1 MIARGR
7 IKGCHVEPMVA
18 CHMCNESIGEALQ
31 LLLATRGGC
40 LHDSFD
46 LIWVDLY
53 PLLSDHKPQKL
64 VCAYPKGTFGRIELH
79 VVLSQ
84 QAKDFFLKSGRNNQ
98 VKMRHCRGLPC
109 VTIWQVTI
117 GSTWHP
123 SIPVRVNITKSE
135 YLVQIR
141 KACSMGRHLIFAGNL
156 MHAAP
161 YRLQAEV
168 TGEPSVKKSSQHRCD
183 TIPDP
188 IKALLQLNIEVG
200 NRDDLSST
208 TAYIVYLGGN
218 AISQCSCKQ
227 KSITHS
233 STEAEYHALASTTV
247 EVLWV
252 HSLLGTLK
260 ATTNG

>member
-1 MIARGR
+1 MMIAQLAIEQSSPFRRLTEIARGGDLMVHLSLSLQAVWCSVR
-7 IKGCHVEPMVA
+7 NKRMPREPMVA
-18 CHMCNESIGEALQ
+18 CHM

-64 VCAYPKGTFGRIELH
+64 VCAYPKGTFGWIELH
-79 VVLSQ
+79 
-84 QAKDFFLKSGRNNQ
+84 F
-98 VKMRHCRGLPC
+98 
-109 VTIWQVTI
+109 VTI

-123 SIPVRVNITKSE
+123 SMPIQVNHQVTPSSDPYQPLKGDDCFVANCAIIMTTK
-135 YLVQIR
+135 
-141 KACSMGRHLIFAGNL
+141 
-156 MHAAP
+156 
-161 YRLQAEV
+161 
-168 TGEPSVKKSSQHRCD
+168 VKKSSQHRCD

-188 IKALLQLNIEVG
+188 IKALLQLNIEAG

-233 STEAEYHALASTTV
+233 STEAEYDALASTTV

-260 ATTNG
+260 ATNNG